1 MIKIAGTINEKS
13 YADISV
19 IMEKLP
25 LQKVF
30 TMFMPSDINKTYNVN
45 SGDINLTTNIKGEL
59 KKATGTLKLSLNNL
73 SLTDKINQIDYANKL
88 LVVDFTSDFKNMT
101 GKITNNN
108 FQLTLNGASLGCD
121 NLVVTLGEKDIT
133 IDPSKLNVNNS
144 TDINFEGSIKNYI
157 KNPIFNFGANGYIKT
172 QDIKQFLGSDVA
184 PFIKEKGAIPL
195 NATLTGDSKKQTLT
209 ASIDADS
216 NNYITPI
223 DIKNVL
229 NKNTTLKTVI
239 DFKGD
244 RLKIKDTG
252 FYIKTT
258 QKDPKDET
266 KTIAKYDEVVGIEGT
281 ITKLNT
287 NNPNINIIKVKI
299 PNSLNATIC
308 AFPQSKLDA
317 TGHLYVFGDL
327 ASPRLRGNFNLL
339 NISIPEL
346 LLSADKAEA
355 KFEGKNL
362 DVELKNILANGSD
375 YNILLNA
382 DLNPSDNFIIKNINV
397 ISKLTDADK
406 LMKVSDLAMKYVP
419 ASSSSSSTASSDIPV
434 IIQDGSVDIKEI
446 KTGNITLTNTTSK
459 LALAKNI
466 LYVKNIITSA
476 FKGTVKGDVSVNL
489 IDGEIKTLLKGNNL
503 DVAKTL
509 LDAAAMKD
517 TLTGTMDFDTNVSL
531 KGQTYEEQMK
541 TLKGDVNFVIKN
553 GTLGPFGK
561 LENLILAENI
571 RESSFFQSTIGSVL
585 NSLLSFDTTHFNTL
599 TGNLSFKDGI
609 TDIKSIKSEG
619 DIMAT
624 YIFGNFDLL
633 KNTIDIKLR
642 GRLGSQVSD
651 SMGMLS
657 LLNPINLVKATPGM
671 SLVMG
676 KVFFLFTEVV
686 TTDELNAIPTLGK
699 DISDTNTTKFQV
711 VVRGDVAKPLTLVKS
726 FKWLALE
733 SDMENA
739 QNYLK
744 SIPEDVLPVD
754 ITTINT
760 DEIKTQ
766 VKEQATQTVKDTIN
780 NTVSEETKQT
790 VEQTKDT
797 FSKIKSLF
805 KNKEQT
811 KTDVTNAIKEQAQ
824 QLIEEATKTEE

>member
-1 MIKIAGTINEKS
+1 
-13 YADISV
+13 
-19 IMEKLP
+19 
-25 LQKVF
+25 
-30 TMFMPSDINKTYNVN
+30 
-45 SGDINLTTNIKGEL
+45 
-59 KKATGTLKLSLNNL
+59 
-73 SLTDKINQIDYANKL
+73 
-88 LVVDFTSDFKNMT
+88 
-101 GKITNNN
+101 
-108 FQLTLNGASLGCD
+108 
-121 NLVVTLGEKDIT
+121 
-133 IDPSKLNVNNS
+133 
-144 TDINFEGSIKNYI
+144 
-157 KNPIFNFGANGYIKT
+157 
-172 QDIKQFLGSDVA
+172 
-184 PFIKEKGAIPL
+184 
-195 NATLTGDSKKQTLT
+195 
-209 ASIDADS
+209 
-216 NNYITPI
+216 
-223 DIKNVL
+223 
-229 NKNTTLKTVI
+229 
-239 DFKGD
+239 
-244 RLKIKDTG
+244 
-252 FYIKTT
+252 
-258 QKDPKDET
+258 
-266 KTIAKYDEVVGIEGT
+266 
-281 ITKLNT
+281 
-287 NNPNINIIKVKI
+287 
-299 PNSLNATIC
+299 
-308 AFPQSKLDA
+308 
-317 TGHLYVFGDL
+317 
-327 ASPRLRGNFNLL
+327 
-339 NISIPEL
+339 
-346 LLSADKAEA
+346 
-355 KFEGKNL
+355 
-362 DVELKNILANGSD
+362 
-375 YNILLNA
+375 
-382 DLNPSDNFIIKNINV
+382 
-397 ISKLTDADK
+397 
-406 LMKVSDLAMKYVP
+406 MKVSDLAMKYVP